1 MPNVRA
7 NGIDIEYDEFGNP
20 SDPALLLI
28 MGFTAQMTAWDEE
41 FCRQLAG
48 RGFRVIRF
56 DNRDCGL
63 TTKIESGPQ
72 PDIGAAMSGDPS
84 SISYTLEDMAD
95 DAAGLLD
102 TLGIPAAHIV
112 GASMGG
118 FIAQTFAIR
127 HPGKTLSLCSI
138 MSSTGDRNVGQPT
151 PEAMGALMQPPPQS
165 RDEAL
170 ERGVAVSKVIGSPGF
185 PFDEAKVRERS
196 GRAYDRM
203 FCPEGN
209 ARQLVAIMAQ
219 QDRTEALGALDVPAL
234 VIHGAADPLV
244 QPSGG
249 EATAKA
255 IPGAELL
262 MVEGMAHDLPEGA
275 WPQVLDAIA
284 ANAAKAKANGGAR

>member
-7 NGIDIEYDEFGNP
+7 NGIDIEYDEFGNA

-41 FCRQLAG
+41 FCRMLSAE
-48 RGFRVIRF
+48 GFRVIRF

-63 TTKIESGPQ
+63 TTKFEGGPD
-72 PDIGAAMSGDPS
+72 PDIAAAMSGDAS
-84 SISYTLEDMAD
+84 SAAYAIEDMAD

-102 TLGIPAAHIV
+102 ALGIAKAHIV

-118 FIAQTFAIR
+118 FIAQTVAIR
-127 HPGKTLSLCSI
+127 HPDKTLSLCSI
-138 MSSTGDRNVGQPT
+138 MSSTGDRTVGEPT
-151 PEAMGALMQPPPQS
+151 PDAMSALLQPVPTSREEAI
-165 RDEAL
+165 
-170 ERGVAVSKVIGSPGF
+170 ERGLGVSKIIGSPGY
-185 PFDEAKVRERS
+185 PTPEDKIRARS
-196 GRAYDRM
+196 GRAYDRQ
-203 FCPEGN
+203 FYPAGN

-219 QDRTEALGALDVPAL
+219 QDRTEALGSVKVPSL
-234 VIHGAADPLV
+234 VIHGGSDPLV

-262 MVEGMAHDLPEGA
+262 IIEGMGHDLPEQI
-275 WPQVLDAIA
+275 WPEVVDAIV
-284 ANAAKAKANGGAR
+284 ANARKAGAQ